1 MCSTALPR
9 FLILSPR
16 CRARAERHGSERQPT
31 LVVMPELP
39 EVEALAAFLR
49 ERAIGHVVAR
59 ADAASFV
66 VLKTFDPPLIA
77 LTGREIT
84 KVERH
89 GKFLDLTA
97 SGPDGD
103 LHLVFHLARA
113 GWLRWREDI
122 PDKPVKPGKSPL
134 AFRLVLDDGA
144 GFDLTEAGT
153 QKRLA
158 VYLVRDVA
166 DVPGVAT
173 LGPEPLADDFDVDAL
188 AAILKG
194 RRTQIKGVLRDQH
207 IIAGIG
213 NAYSDEVLHAAK
225 MSPFKLASSF
235 TPDEVAALHTAI
247 VTTLR
252 EAVDRSAGLAAA
264 DLKGEKK
271 TGLRVHGKTG
281 QPCPVCGD
289 TIREVSFADSSLQYC
304 PTCQTG
310 GKPLADRRLSR
321 LLKLQFSH
329 PAIGRHASPLCRK
342 SRRHTARMR
351 RTIQFEMSAPAAR
364 PRWFTGPSLQTTPTR
379 SPSGFGG
386 LLQRR
391 WPAPGGVGRLGAGP
405 ALRVSPVT
413 PQNPGHPRRYF
424 AG

>member
-1 MCSTALPR
+1 
-9 FLILSPR
+9 
-16 CRARAERHGSERQPT
+16 
-31 LVVMPELP
+31 MPELP

-49 ERAIGHVVAR
+49 EHAKGRVVAR
-59 ADAASFV
+59 ADAASFAA
-66 VLKTFDPPLIA
+66 LKTFDPPLSA
-77 LTGREIT
+77 LTGRSIT
-84 KVERH
+84 DVGRH

-166 DVPGVAT
+166 DVPGVVT
-173 LGPEPLADDFDVDAL
+173 LGPEPLADDFDVAAL

-213 NAYSDEVLHAAK
+213 NAYSDEVLHVAK

-235 TPDEVAALHTAI
+235 TPDEVATLHAAI

-321 LLKLQFSH
+321 LLKLS
-329 PAIGRHASPLCRK
+329 PDRGWYPGRCCPSRRHASPPCRK
-342 SRRHTARMR
+342 NRRHIARIR
-351 RTIQFEMSAPAAR
+351 RPIQSEMSAPTAR
-364 PRWFTGPSLQTTPTR
+364 PRSFTGP
-379 SPSGFGG
+379 
-386 LLQRR
+386 
-391 WPAPGGVGRLGAGP
+391 
-405 ALRVSPVT
+405 
-413 PQNPGHPRRYF
+413 
-424 AG
+424 